1 MRLIGVEG
9 YGRII
14 EHTID
19 MTFYLKSLVD
29 REEELE
35 LGSIPEVSIL
45 CFRFV
50 PKEIKELDIPPD
62 KKENLLSDINIRLQK
77 ELEVSGKAFLSIATY
92 QGKKV
97 LRAVILNHCTQKED
111 LEFVINE
118 VLDIG
123 RRMVSEGLNL

>member
-19 MTFYLKSLVD
+19 MTFYLKSLVE
-29 REEELE
+29 REE
-35 LGSIPEVSIL
+35 
-45 CFRFV
+45 
-50 PKEIKELDIPPD
+50 
-62 KKENLLSDINIRLQK
+62 

-111 LEFVINE
+111 LELVVNE
-118 VLDIG
+118 SLEIG
-123 RRMVSEGLNL
+123 RRMVLEGLNL